1 MREGIVSALNKWI
14 GAFRS
19 PPDRGNDADAR
30 LALRPAKPCGS
41 EEAFD
46 DVLDEVMVRFTKAL
60 EHLAK

>member
-1 MREGIVSALNKWI
+1 MFALNKWI

-19 PPDRGNDADAR
+19 PPDRDDDQHADTQSAP
-30 LALRPAKPCGS
+30 RPARPCHNGF

-46 DVLDEVMVRFTKAL
+46 DTVDELMVRFAKAL

>member
-1 MREGIVSALNKWI
+1 VSALNKWI

-19 PPDRGNDADAR
+19 PPDRGDDAEADAP
-30 LALRPAKPCGS
+30 LALRSAKPCGS